1 MYIPKGM
8 LMNIYFYTWMKRL
21 LFHLLYVANYLQ
33 QYTVNKVFY
42 TCNKILNVSEIL
54 ELVVAITT
62 IPISV
67 YQATIAAATS
77 ICCVNV
83 NGSTIYQ
90 LYIGKTWFLTLC
102 KYMYLLKWC
111 QGVTMI
117 IIVKIIRFKL
127 FNLCWIY
134 GDLVLTSTTPLVRN
148 KLIFVSVLQFQRWT
162 WI

>member
-1 MYIPKGM
+1 
-8 LMNIYFYTWMKRL
+8 MKRL
-21 LFHLLYVANYLQ
+21 FFHLLDVANYLQ
-33 QYTVNKVFY
+33 QYTVNKFFY

-102 KYMYLLKWC
+102 KYMYLLK
-111 QGVTMI
+111 
-117 IIVKIIRFKL
+117 
-127 FNLCWIY
+127 
-134 GDLVLTSTTPLVRN
+134 
-148 KLIFVSVLQFQRWT
+148 
-162 WI
+162 

>member
-1 MYIPKGM
+1 MYVHVYPERHAYEYIFLYLNETP
-8 LMNIYFYTWMKRL
+8 I
-21 LFHLLYVANYLQ
+21 FHLLDVANYLQ

-67 YQATIAAATS
+67 YQATIAAATC

-83 NGSTIYQ
+83 NGSAIYQ

-102 KYMYLLKWC
+102 KYLLK
-111 QGVTMI
+111 
-117 IIVKIIRFKL
+117 
-127 FNLCWIY
+127 
-134 GDLVLTSTTPLVRN
+134 
-148 KLIFVSVLQFQRWT
+148 
-162 WI
+162 